1 MRAMRRGVTL
11 FLLVSALAGLGGC
24 GAKQPPRTAA
34 ALPPPLPPVAP
45 PVLVS
50 EPLTLVVTGWP
61 PALDPVGVAAL
72 VAETAAG
79 RPARGPVERARG
91 GLATPSLPPPVP
103 PSLMVPAVDE
113 VAAAQEVREKVALAR
128 RALRALRYERLSAD
142 ARAQYDT
149 VGQLIVQAEDAL
161 RARNFVYALK
171 VADKAATLA
180 RRLGGEEEVAKRR
193 AAAQNRAVA
202 RKVLAAS
209 ISCV

>member
-1 MRAMRRGVTL
+1 MGAMPRGVTL
-11 FLLVSALAGLGGC
+11 VLLVGALAGLGGC
-24 GAKQPPRTAA
+24 RAKQPPRTAPA
-34 ALPPPLPPVAP
+34 PPPLPPP
-45 PVLVS
+45 TLVS
-50 EPLTLVVTGWP
+50 APLTLVVIGWP
-61 PALDPVGVAAL
+61 PALDPVAVAAL

-79 RPARGPVERARG
+79 RPARGPVERERG
-91 GLATPSLPPPVP
+91 GLVTPAPPPP
-103 PSLMVPAVDE
+103 ILPSLMVPAVDE

-161 RARNFVYALK
+161 RARNFLYALK

-180 RRLGGEEEVAKRR
+180 RRLGGEE
-193 AAAQNRAVA
+193 AAAEGLAAAPNRAVA
-202 RKVLAAS
+202 RKVLVTS